1 MKITAVEATPFRLP
15 RRKDF
20 RWTGL
25 QTGVGRFVLVRLY
38 TDEGTVGVGEAAPLA
53 EWGGDHGRHS
63 GETQRTVRHMVEEVI
78 GPALVGND
86 PLNIEAISAIMDEV
100 VSGHSYAKAA
110 IDIALHD
117 LLGKTAGLPLYQ
129 LLGGAVR
136 EALPI
141 AHMVGLMPLQEAV
154 EEAASAVSDGIGA
167 LQIKGGVDAERDM
180 ALIAALRQRLGTN
193 VWLRLDANQGYRDAK
208 TAVGIIRRMEEPG
221 IDAVE
226 QPVAGLERMAEVR
239 AQVNTLIIAD
249 ESCWGPWDAL
259 ECAVCRGAD
268 AISIYLAKAGGITR
282 ARRVAAVAEAAG
294 LPCDVNG
301 SLESGVGNAANLHFA
316 LASTVVRLPCVIPM
330 SATSGSSPYAVA
342 GNYYEDDIVTAPF
355 PVADGSLL
363 PLTGPGLGVEVDEGK
378 LERFREG

>member
-167 LQIKGGVDAERDM
+167 LQIKGGVDA
-180 ALIAALRQRLGTN
+180 
-193 VWLRLDANQGYRDAK
+193 
-208 TAVGIIRRMEEPG
+208 
-221 IDAVE
+221 
-226 QPVAGLERMAEVR
+226 
-239 AQVNTLIIAD
+239 
-249 ESCWGPWDAL
+249 
-259 ECAVCRGAD
+259 
-268 AISIYLAKAGGITR
+268 
-282 ARRVAAVAEAAG
+282 
-294 LPCDVNG
+294 
-301 SLESGVGNAANLHFA
+301 
-316 LASTVVRLPCVIPM
+316 
-330 SATSGSSPYAVA
+330 
-342 GNYYEDDIVTAPF
+342 
-355 PVADGSLL
+355 
-363 PLTGPGLGVEVDEGK
+363 
-378 LERFREG
+378 

>member
-1 MKITAVEATPFRLP
+1 MKISAVEATPFRLP

-25 QTGVGRFVLVRLY
+25 QAGIGRFVLVRLY
-38 TDEGTVGVGEAAPLA
+38 TDEGAVGLGEAAPLA

-63 GETQRTVRHMVEEVI
+63 GETQLTVRHMVEEVI
-78 GPALVGND
+78 GPALVGVD
-86 PLNIEAISAIMDEV
+86 PLNIQAISTMMDEV

-117 LLGKTAGLPLYQ
+117 LLGKTAGLPVYQ
-129 LLGGAVR
+129 LLGGAIR
-136 EALPI
+136 ETLPI

-154 EEAASAVSDGIGA
+154 DEAASAVSDGVGA
-167 LQIKGGVDAERDM
+167 LQIKGGVDAERDI
-180 ALIAALRQRLGTN
+180 ALIAALRERLGTS

-208 TAVGIIRRMEEPG
+208 TAVGIIRRMEEFG

-249 ESCWGPWDAL
+249 ESCWGPWDAF
-259 ECAVCRGAD
+259 ECAVGRGAD
-268 AISIYLAKAGGITR
+268 AISIYLAKAGGITG
-282 ARRVAAVAEAAG
+282 ARKVAAVAEAAG

-301 SLESGVGNAANLHFA
+301 SLESGIGNAANLHFA

-330 SATSGSSPYAVA
+330 SATSESFPYPVA

-355 PVADGSLL
+355 PVAGGSLL
-363 PLTGPGLGVEVDEGK
+363 PLTGPGLGVELDEGR